1 MNERIEKLRRFSLER
16 PCPSI
21 RSREGELLYW
31 RGCLPQNQP
40 QDYRSAIERKAS
52 AKSYMLR
59 NSTPVIG
66 EGELLVGKPCFRSLS
81 GEEEKELNQYDSSP
95 VRSLLATG
103 GQGSHMAIDYP
114 KLLSKGI
121 RGIAEEIETL
131 RSRLSPAV
139 PEELEKECFYLA
151 CLESLSGVTDY
162 AERYR
167 QEALRQ
173 AEDCVDPRR
182 AVELRK
188 IAQVLSRVPYQP
200 AESFWEALQSVWFVT
215 FCLEGLYQLGRP
227 DRYLIDYYRNDLSAG
242 RITKEQAQELLD
254 CLCVLFNEITPQGL
268 AVGFMVGG
276 RDETGQDCSNELS
289 AMLLQCLD
297 DVRLVYPGIGLCWN
311 QDTPEELLRQGCQ
324 LLAKGYSHPA
334 IFNDE
339 VISQGLRDYGV
350 PSEEAC
356 SYINCTCVEI
366 TPVSSSAV
374 WVASPYINLL
384 QPLLDEM
391 ESANPAASFEQLKE
405 RVFFRLSEKI
415 RREVAGQN
423 LLQMDRSRQG
433 FDPLVS
439 CFVKDCL
446 ARGRDIDQGGA
457 RYNWIMPSF
466 VGVANLAD
474 SLYTVKELVYTQR
487 RLTLRQF
494 SDILWDNFEHHIAL
508 RQEIANRYPK
518 YGNDDDRVDG
528 LVQEITQWIPRELRQ
543 YTTYRGDRFIPSLF
557 CWVMHERLGRD
568 TQASP
573 DGRCLGFPLGDGSGP
588 AQGREKEGPTASIL
602 SSTKWKHSPFIG
614 GIAVNMKFN
623 KGFFTGES
631 LEKMLQIVKTY
642 LRRGGFEIQLNDG
655 SDKRAYPAFPSGR
668 RSLYRCFHEQ
678 V

>member
-1 MNERIEKLRRFSLER
+1 MTA
-16 PCPSI
+16 P
-21 RSREGELLYW
+21 
-31 RGCLPQNQP
+31 
-40 QDYRSAIERKAS
+40 
-52 AKSYMLR
+52 
-59 NSTPVIG
+59 
-66 EGELLVGKPCFRSLS
+66 
-81 GEEEKELNQYDSSP
+81 
-95 VRSLLATG
+95 
-103 GQGSHMAIDYP
+103 
-114 KLLSKGI
+114 
-121 RGIAEEIETL
+121 
-131 RSRLSPAV
+131 
-139 PEELEKECFYLA
+139 
-151 CLESLSGVTDY
+151 
-162 AERYR
+162 
-167 QEALRQ
+167 
-173 AEDCVDPRR
+173 
-182 AVELRK
+182 
-188 IAQVLSRVPYQP
+188 
-200 AESFWEALQSVWFVT
+200 
-215 FCLEGLYQLGRP
+215 
-227 DRYLIDYYRNDLSAG
+227 
-242 RITKEQAQELLD
+242 
-254 CLCVLFNEITPQGL
+254 
-268 AVGFMVGG
+268 
-276 RDETGQDCSNELS
+276 
-289 AMLLQCLD
+289 
-297 DVRLVYPGIGLCWN
+297 
-311 QDTPEELLRQGCQ
+311 
-324 LLAKGYSHPA
+324 KGYSHPA

-405 RVFFRLSEKI
+405 RVFSRLSEKI

-642 LRRGGFEIQLNDG
+642 LRRGGFEIQLNVVDRETLLQAQQHPEQYKDLVVRIG
-655 SDKRAYPAFPSGR
+655 GYSDYFVNLTPQMQQEVILRTE
-668 RSLYRCFHEQ
+668 HQ
-678 V
+678 I